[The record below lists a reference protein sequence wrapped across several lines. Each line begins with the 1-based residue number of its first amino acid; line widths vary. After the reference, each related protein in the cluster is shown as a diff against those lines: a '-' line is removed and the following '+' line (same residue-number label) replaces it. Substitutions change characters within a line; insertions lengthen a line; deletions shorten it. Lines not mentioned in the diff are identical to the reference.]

1 MLLSF
6 EHGRIFQ
13 QSQTHQYSHSNEMF
27 QEILYSE
34 MEHGDGGYENDL
46 QDFDDGHG
54 DPRKGSMEMVLADV
68 VEPLD
73 VDDAAHNDA
82 GSGDDQDLDF
92 IDDDMTE

>member
-1 MLLSF
+1 ML
-6 EHGRIFQ
+6 
-13 QSQTHQYSHSNEMF
+13 

-34 MEHGDGGYENDL
+34 MEHVDGGYENDL
-46 QDFDDGHG
+46 QDFDDGHE
-54 DPRKGSMEMVLADV
+54 DPRKGSMEMVLSDV

-73 VDDAAHNDA
+73 VDDTAHNDA